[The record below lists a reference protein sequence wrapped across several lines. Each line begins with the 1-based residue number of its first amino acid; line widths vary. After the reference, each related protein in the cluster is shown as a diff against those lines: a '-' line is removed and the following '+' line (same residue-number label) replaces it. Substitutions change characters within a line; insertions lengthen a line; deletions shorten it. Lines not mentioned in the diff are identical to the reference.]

1 MSKLLFFF
9 LSAAAAHAATV
20 MFTALPANTQYGTYN
35 GYAAA
40 TVDGAPRQMLICDD
54 FAHTTYVPS
63 GPLTY
68 LVSSMV
74 GPNPLQFV
82 RFTENAPERYHQAA
96 LLLDGLDHATP
107 GLLDLT
113 AEYQY
118 ALWHLFTPST
128 PMSVTAGTLL
138 TETAVR
144 AATLRPEDMAIY
156 ARLEVYTPAGSF
168 ATNQEFLRLA
178 RTPPPFVGIDPPKT
192 GGVATPEP
200 GPGPLIA
207 FGVLLMAVG
216 LWRRSPVRPVQVNA
230 TRGSSPRVSEP

>member
-9 LSAAAAHAATV
+9 VSAAAAHAATV
-20 MFTALPANTQYGTYN
+20 VFTALPVNTRYGTYN

-40 TVDGAPRQMLICDD
+40 TVDGAPGQMLICDD

-68 LVSSMV
+68 VVSSMA
-74 GPNPLQFV
+74 GPDGLHFV
-82 RFTENAPERYHQAA
+82 RFTENAVERYHQAA
-96 LLLDGLDHATP
+96 LLLDGLDHSSA

-128 PMSVTAGTLL
+128 PMSVTAETLL
-138 TETAVR
+138 AETAVR
-144 AATLRPEDMAIY
+144 AAALRPEDMAIY
-156 ARLEVYTPAGSF
+156 TRLEIYTPSQSF

-178 RTPPPFVGIDPPKT
+178 GTPPPFVGLDPPK

-207 FGVLLMAVG
+207 VGVLLMAVG
-216 LWRRSPVRPVQVNA
+216 LWRRSPMRSVLAKA
-230 TRGSSPRVSEP
+230 TRGSSPHVSEP